1 MNRKK
6 WMIVSILAL
15 FVSLFTSLGVSASK
29 VEASSSQWSVTYY
42 SKKNFQGS
50 KVNQK
55 VDEINFSWGT
65 KAPIKGI
72 PQNNFTAKMT
82 KTLSVSTDGT
92 YRISGKAND
101 GVKVYIDGKKV
112 VYDWNSG
119 SHTFSEDVK
128 LTKGDHKIEVH
139 YSDLSGTAYL
149 QVDVDKAGV
158 AKTAALSTEKWTG
171 KLYPTK
177 NFKGKSVSLSTT
189 SLNYSWAS
197 KAPYKGIPAGE
208 YSAVFEKKVVVSKD
222 TKYKIMGKANDGIRI
237 YVDGKRVLSYWTP
250 GTRNIEKNITMKKG
264 SHTIKVEYFNEK
276 GAARLKVELKDPAK
290 VTPLEKWEMNFYD
303 EKNLTGN
310 KVKQV
315 ASTLDY
321 KWGSGE
327 PVSGIPNNSFSGKF
341 IKRTMIPSSGGTY
354 ILSGGANDGIRI
366 YINGSKKVDLWE
378 NGTHTFNEEIELL
391 GGVTIIQVEYFDN
404 TGDARIQVD
413 LTKKAKK
420 KVVDTT
426 DHDITL
432 SSALTKQMAVKPQ
445 TDKKYGGYVPKDS
458 VKLASTGTT
467 GTVQEPVTV
476 ITTSNRELTNLKSN
490 AKVTIQGEETIDDA
504 KYYKILTGW
513 VNASVTDTKYYLNP
527 ETFDDKNEQEYFQ
540 YAKLSSFS
548 ALNKDEINEKILVN
562 KGVLKGKASSYLQAA
577 FKYDINEIYLISHS
591 SLETGNGNSRLAR
604 GVKVEEQKDEDGN
617 PVYAD
622 NGEIEINVLDDDATE
637 YDAIVY
643 NVYGIGAYDSNAI
656 KYGARRAY
664 NEGWTSVSKAII
676 EGAQFVAENYIYAGQ
691 DTLYEMRWNPN
702 GLVTLGRP
710 YHQYATDIGWAV
722 KQTQYFEQLYS
733 LLDSYKIEYDV
744 PQYE

>member
-1 MNRKK
+1 
-6 WMIVSILAL
+6 MIVSILAL
-15 FVSLFTSLGVSASK
+15 LVSLFTSLGVSSSK
-29 VEASSSQWSVTYY
+29 AEASSSQWSVTYY
-42 SKKNFQGS
+42 SKLNFQGS

-55 VDEINFSWGT
+55 VDDIDFSWGT

-82 KTLSVSTDGT
+82 KTLSVSSYGT

-101 GVKVYIDGKKV
+101 GVKVYVDGKKV
-112 VYDWNSG
+112 IYNWSSG

-149 QVDVDKAGV
+149 QVGVKKAGV
-158 AKTAALSTEKWTG
+158 AKTASLSTDKWTG

-177 NFKGKSVSLSTT
+177 NFKGKSVSLSTS

-197 KAPYKGIPAGE
+197 KAPHKSIPAGE
-208 YSAVFEKKVVVSKD
+208 YSAVFEKKVAVSKD
-222 TKYKIMGKANDGIRI
+222 TKYILMGKANDGIRI
-237 YVDGKRVLSYWTP
+237 YVDGKRVVSYWTP
-250 GTRNIEKNITMKKG
+250 GTRNIEKNITLKKG
-264 SHTIKVEYFNEK
+264 THTIKVEYFNEK
-276 GAARLKVELKDPAK
+276 GAARLKVELKNPAT
-290 VTPLEKWEMNFYD
+290 VTPLEKWELNFYD
-303 EKNLTGN
+303 EQNLTGN
-310 KVKQV
+310 KVKKV
-315 ASTLDY
+315 ASQLEY
-321 KWGSGE
+321 KWGTGE
-327 PVSGIPNNSFSGKF
+327 PVTGIPYNHFSGKF
-341 IKRTMIPSSGGTY
+341 IKRTMIPSAGGTY

-366 YINGSKKVDLWE
+366 YVNGSKKVDMWT
-378 NGTHTFNEEIELL
+378 NGTHTFNEQVELP

-413 LTKKAKK
+413 LMKKTKNKS
-420 KVVDTT
+420 VDYS
-426 DHDITL
+426 DHAITL
-432 SSALTKQMAVKPQ
+432 SSALTKQMAINPQ
-445 TDKKYGGYVPKDS
+445 TDKKYGGYIPKGS
-458 VKLASTGTT
+458 VKLASAGTT
-467 GTVQEPVTV
+467 GTVKEPVKI
-476 ITTSNRELTNLKSN
+476 ITTSNRELGTLKSN
-490 AKVTIQGEETIDDA
+490 AKVTIQGEQTIDDA
-504 KYYKILTGW
+504 KYYKIATGW

-527 ETFDDKNEQEYFQ
+527 DTFGDKNTQEYFQ

-548 ALNKDEINEKILVN
+548 GLNEDEINEKILVN
-562 KGVLKGKASSYLQAA
+562 KGILKGKASAYLQAA

-591 SLETGNGNSRLAR
+591 SLETGNGMSRLAN

-622 NGEIEINVLDDDATE
+622 NGEKEINVLDDDATE

-664 NEGWTSVSKAII
+664 NEGWTSVTKAIV

-702 GLVTLGRP
+702 ALVTMGRP

-722 KQTQYFEQLYS
+722 KQTKYFEQLYS

-744 PQYE
+744 PRYE